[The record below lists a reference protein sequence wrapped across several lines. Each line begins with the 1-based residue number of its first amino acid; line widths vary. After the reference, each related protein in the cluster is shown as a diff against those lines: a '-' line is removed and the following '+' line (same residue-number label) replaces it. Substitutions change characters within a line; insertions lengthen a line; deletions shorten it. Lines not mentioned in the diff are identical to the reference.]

1 MHTHARTHMQLETSS
16 LILLCRVIDFIPRSQ
31 DLQFFNN
38 TKSWKADID
47 KLTSSFRTEGTDFTF
62 LDFCDVTVKE

>member
-1 MHTHARTHMQLETSS
+1 MHTQTHVQLETSS
-16 LILLCRVIDFIPRSQ
+16 LILLCSRFDFIPGSQ
-31 DLQFFNN
+31 DLQFSSN

-47 KLTSSFRTEGTDFTF
+47 KLMSSFRTEGTEFTF

>member
-1 MHTHARTHMQLETSS
+1 MHTHTRTHVQLETSS
-16 LILLCRVIDFIPRSQ
+16 RILLCRMFDFIPRSQ

-47 KLTSSFRTEGTDFTF
+47 KLTSSFRTEELILLFWIF
-62 LDFCDVTVKE
+62 VM

>member
-1 MHTHARTHMQLETSS
+1 MHTHSRTHVQLETSS
-16 LILLCRVIDFIPRSQ
+16 WILLCRMFDFIPRSQ